1 MTETMADKTVRIGGA
16 SGFWGDSSVGAPQL
30 LRQGDVKYLVF
41 DYLAEL
47 TMSVLASARIK
58 DERFGYATDFV
69 TVTMRTLL
77 RELKE
82 KNVRVVSNAGGMNP
96 RACAAAV
103 AEIAAEQGVDV
114 RIAIVEGDDVEAL
127 LPQLRASVREIQ
139 KGTPLPEK
147 PVSANAY
154 LGALPIKRAL
164 DEGADVVITGRCV
177 DSAVTLGILMH
188 EFGWA
193 TDDYERLAQ
202 GSLAGHILECGCQA
216 TGGIH
221 TDWDKVPDWGNIG
234 YPIAE
239 CRADGSFILTKP
251 PETGGLVSP
260 ATVGEQLLY
269 EIGDPANYILPD
281 VVCDLTQVRM
291 TQAGPDQVEVS
302 GARGRAPTPY
312 YKVTTT
318 YLDGYRSGVQLT
330 IVGFDAVNKAKR
342 TAEAILEKTRRIFAE
357 HNYGDYTD
365 TNVEVVGSE
374 SLFGPHANAARA
386 REVILRL
393 SVRHPSARALGVFA
407 REIASAGT
415 CFAPGTTGSGGGR
428 AKASPSIKQFSF
440 LLDKTQLKPTVT
452 IGNEAFDVAIPTGV
466 AAAPSDAGRSG
477 SAAPP
482 PAAEGETVEVP
493 LIAIAYGR
501 SGDKGDTSNIGLI
514 ARTPELLAVLRR
526 EVTEDRVRSFL
537 AHLVKGKITRYDL
550 PGIHAVNFLCE
561 DALGGGGMAS
571 LRLDPLGKAMAQIL
585 LSMPVNVPK
594 ALLPREAAGFQN

>member
-1 MTETMADKTVRIGGA
+1 MAEKTVRIGGA

-30 LRQGDVKYLVF
+30 LRQGDVEYLVF

-47 TMSVLASARIK
+47 TMSVLASARLK
-58 DERFGYATDFV
+58 DDRAGYATDFV

-82 KNVRVVSNAGGMNP
+82 KKVRVVSNAGGMNP
-96 RACAAAV
+96 RSCADAV
-103 AEIAAEQGVDV
+103 AEIAAELGVNV
-114 RIAIVEGDDVEAL
+114 RIAVVEGDDVVAL
-127 LPQLRASVREIQ
+127 LPQLRTSVREIQ

-188 EFGWA
+188 EFGWTA
-193 TDDYERLAQ
+193 DDYERLAH

-221 TDWDKVPDWGNIG
+221 TDWERVPDWPNIG

-239 CRADGSFILTKP
+239 CRKDGSFVVTKP
-251 PETGGLVSP
+251 PGTGGLVSS

-281 VVCDLTQVRM
+281 VVCDFTQVKM
-291 TQAGPDQVEVS
+291 KQVGPDRVEVN
-302 GARGRAPTPY
+302 GARGRAPTPH

-330 IVGFDAVNKAKR
+330 IVGFDAANKARR

-357 HNYGDYTD
+357 HNYGDYTA
-365 TNVEVVGSE
+365 TNVEVVGTE
-374 SLFGPHANAARA
+374 SLFGPHANAAQT

-415 CFAPGTTGSGGGR
+415 CFAPGTTGSGSGR
-428 AKASPSIKQFSF
+428 PKASPSIKQFSF
-440 LLDKTQLKPTVT
+440 LLEKTQLKPTVT
-452 IGNEAFDVAIPTGV
+452 IGNEVLHVVVPEGV
-466 AAAPSDAGRSG
+466 AAAPSDAGRIERSVG
-477 SAAPP
+477 QLAAPDSD
-482 PAAEGETVEVP
+482 AVEVP

-514 ARTPELLAVLRR
+514 ARTPALLPVLRR
-526 EVTEDRVRSFL
+526 EVTEDRVRSWL
-537 AHLVKGKITRYDL
+537 AHLVKGRVTRYDL

-585 LSMPVNVPK
+585 LAMPVSVPRV
-594 ALLPREAAGFQN
+594 LLAGGASDSQT